1 MQNMKRIFHIIA
13 AGVALF
19 TAFSCVKEE
28 TKVIYDLSN
37 ATAPVLGS
45 WELTKDGVTAAF
57 TPATFGFNDKMVAH
71 TLALVSI
78 DGSAVNESLG
88 GVVKEGKISV
98 GNSALTKALLA
109 QGEEEGSLVS
119 FELAFHARCQGLYRF
134 KGPDFHFG
142 L

>member
-57 TPATFGFNDKMVAH
+57 TPATFGFKCRQR
-71 TLALVSI
+71 I
-78 DGSAVNESLG
+78 PGWC
-88 GVVKEGKISV
+88 
-98 GNSALTKALLA
+98 
-109 QGEEEGSLVS
+109 GERRENQCG
-119 FELAFHARCQGLYRF
+119 
-134 KGPDFHFG
+134 
-142 L
+142 

>member
-71 TLALVSI
+71 FYHYGPGI
-78 DGSAVNESLG
+78 C
-88 GVVKEGKISV
+88 
-98 GNSALTKALLA
+98 
-109 QGEEEGSLVS
+109 GERRENQCG
-119 FELAFHARCQGLYRF
+119 
-134 KGPDFHFG
+134 
-142 L
+142 